1 MSPQHQV
8 KSASLGSVVQS
19 FLLAAAIVVGCYLL
33 QDCLC
38 LGSLSRLLLSLDP
51 EPSESWV
58 MRPVFYFLDVPKSLP
73 NPLCGQ
79 ALLSPAALFICTVA
93 SPGFL
98 SCPHGVHSRALCFVA
113 ESRSHGPCQLPVS
126 PSLPGRQPESQH
138 SVETKAFLEVRYPQ
152 EKHPWPFFRQVSAQ
166 TLLEHPCL
174 LFLQSHWL
182 PCQCILTK
190 GRG

>member
-38 LGSLSRLLLSLDP
+38 QSLSRLLLSLDP

-58 MRPVFYFLDVPKSLP
+58 MRPVFYFLDVLKSLP

-98 SCPHGVHSRALCFVA
+98 SCPHGVHSRAVCFVA

-138 SVETKAFLEVRYPQ
+138 SMETKALLEVCYPQ

-174 LFLQSHWL
+174 LFLQSHGL